1 MEADLVSTV
10 ASERWPSDRGS
21 GTSDYTWL
29 VDGTTVLLFPEGMF
43 CLPFSYLYQDLCVH
57 LGRSCGSIRG
67 WSVPGCVPVPGTLFP
82 AQFYQAHRLLQ
93 RNEGRAV
100 AGMVPEEGPWGRLP
114 SLWGNEVFGC
124 GVASG

>member
-1 MEADLVSTV
+1 M
-10 ASERWPSDRGS
+10 
-21 GTSDYTWL
+21 
-29 VDGTTVLLFPEGMF
+29 LLFPEGMF

-114 SLWGNEVFGC
+114 PLWGNEVFGC